1 MKTINLLLVTLSLFA
16 SAANGSVLAILTTKQ
31 PLYLAGSGG
40 GDEILIRDVQVVS
53 LHADPEATFSAIVVP
68 YTPPS
73 DGSWKQP
80 GNVNIAA
87 LAGIEIHCKHL
98 DGRLTEVI
106 IAADAAK
113 TPKNLPFGIDEIID
127 ATRRCVEKV
136 AREKGLKIAIKVDKP
151 TKSKGDGASPK

>member
-1 MKTINLLLVTLSLFA
+1 MKTAYLLLATLGLFA
-16 SAANGSVLAILTTKQ
+16 SATNGSELAILTTKQ

-40 GDEILIRDVQVVS
+40 GHEILIRDVQIVS

-98 DGRLTEVI
+98 EGRLTEVI
-106 IAADAAK
+106 IAADPAK
-113 TPKNLPFGIDEIID
+113 TPKTLPFGIDEIID

-136 AREKGLKIAIKVDKP
+136 AREKGLKIAIKVDKS
-151 TKSKGDGASPK
+151 TKSKGAGASPK